1 MSQQMQKFCNLKHAE
16 RSERAYRLGSLE
28 TFMRMVEGGRGVTFI
43 PELAVKQLTE
53 DKRKLVRSFAIPTPT
68 RRVIIITRKNF
79 IRESL
84 LKLITGSIMK
94 SIPADMLRQKPHQ
107 QKV

>member
-1 MSQQMQKFCNLKHAE
+1 LQKFCNLKHAA

-68 RRVIIITRKNF
+68 RHTIIITRRNF
-79 IRESL
+79 IRKSI
-84 LKLITGSIMK
+84 LKLITESILK
-94 SIPADMLRQKPHQ
+94 SIPADMMKLKPHQ